1 MSKAFD
7 TIQRGTLF
15 EDLKE
20 ILEPDELHLIHLLL
34 DNVKIAVKLE
44 NIIGTIFE
52 SRIGS
57 PQGDAAS
64 ALFFIIYLAVTL
76 KIAKNK
82 LNEKNQ
88 LYPSQLCDHSYE
100 KFERLLFLL
109 DQQYADDI
117 SWASTDTSVL
127 KNIEEIVPRILESR
141 NLHVNTSKT
150 EKYSISRNSP
160 SDSWKSCKL
169 VGSKL
174 DTESD
179 ITNRKVLAN
188 LAFNTLKPI
197 FKEKKCSQNVKLAIF
212 SALIES
218 IFLYNSEI
226 WTLTKKLENE
236 IDVFQRKLLRY
247 LMGFKYTEDKKQWP
261 SNDELYNRTK
271 QTPWSVKISKR
282 RLSFFGHICRLSDQT
297 PAKIALKEATRK
309 VKRPQGKPR
318 TTYIQVIRNQLKTKN
333 INSIEDAIKIAQNR
347 QIWRVIALD

>member
-1 MSKAFD
+1 MLDMSKAFD
-7 TIQRGTLF
+7 TIQIGTLF

-34 DNVKIAVKLE
+34 DNVKVAVKLE

-57 PQGDAAS
+57 PQGNAAS
-64 ALFFIIYLAVTL
+64 TLFFIIYLAVTL
-76 KIAKNK
+76 KIAKIK
-82 LNEKNQ
+82 LNEQNQ
-88 LYPSQLCDHSYE
+88 LYPSQLCDYSYE

-169 VGSKL
+169 VVSKL

-218 IFLYNSEI
+218 IFLYN
-226 WTLTKKLENE
+226 
-236 IDVFQRKLLRY
+236 
-247 LMGFKYTEDKKQWP
+247 
-261 SNDELYNRTK
+261 
-271 QTPWSVKISKR
+271 
-282 RLSFFGHICRLSDQT
+282 
-297 PAKIALKEATRK
+297 
-309 VKRPQGKPR
+309 
-318 TTYIQVIRNQLKTKN
+318 
-333 INSIEDAIKIAQNR
+333 
-347 QIWRVIALD
+347 